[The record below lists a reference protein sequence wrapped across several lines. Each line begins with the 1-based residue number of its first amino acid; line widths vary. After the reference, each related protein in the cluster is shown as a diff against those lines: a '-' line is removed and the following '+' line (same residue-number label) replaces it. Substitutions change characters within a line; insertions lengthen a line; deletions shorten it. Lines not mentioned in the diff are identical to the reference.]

1 VLVPKV
7 LNLFQYLFPWPC
19 AKKNEAIQIYLNFR
33 SDPKERSL
41 GELILIIPT
50 IKIIIIIIVTTGT
63 GSLLHR

>member
-1 VLVPKV
+1 MLVPKV

-41 GELILIIPT
+41 GELIIIT